1 MQNQSTPLK
10 YQHHVSYRDCRAG
23 ADDDMRDI
31 ETPDTPKINLVISID
46 NRVASNFTNI
56 LEEVVGG

>member
-1 MQNQSTPLK
+1 
-10 YQHHVSYRDCRAG
+10 
-23 ADDDMRDI
+23 MRDI

-56 LEEVVGG
+56 LEEVVGGDEALRDSALPPEGKEVEKA